1 MQQRVEQVAA
11 EDGAGTFDLSVWVPD
26 RGSGPGLLLIQ
37 EIYGVSD
44 YIRAVAERPG
54 RSGLRGGRARPV
66 LADQAAPPGRA
77 RPGRAGRVAG
87 AGPAVRRRA
96 GRPGLPGR
104 AARAGR
110 AARGG
115 RRPRGDRVL
124 PGRLDRLPGRRAG
137 PGGRADLVLRLGRA
151 GQPRPAQPRSAR
163 RCSSTSA
170 AATRTSRGT
179 GSAPWRKRPPG
190 TRTWRC
196 TSRKTRGTRS
206 TTGRPRCSTRP
217 SRPPGPGSRPR
228 SSSAGTSRYAAGVSY
243 RLAYRPGR
251 WATMRRICSP

>member
-1 MQQRVEQVAA
+1 MPGRAQHLTAQHLTPCGGEAMQQRVEQVPA
-11 EDGAGTFDLSVWVPD
+11 DGGTFDLSLWVPD

-44 YIRAVAERPG
+44 YIRAVA
-54 RSGLRGGRARPV
+54 SDLAGLGYLV
-66 LADQAAPPGRA
+66 AAPDLFWRIKPQPSGRA
-77 RPGRAGRVAG
+77 RPGRAGGVAG
-87 AGPAVRRRA
+87 PGPAVRRRA

-124 PGRLDRLPGRRAG
+124 PRRLDRLPGRRAG

-151 GQPRPAQPRSAR
+151 GLPRPAHPDQRPGAVPLRRQRPVHPAGPGPR
-163 RCSSTSA
+163 
-170 AATRTSRGT
+170 GG
-179 GSAPWRKRPPG
+179 GSGRPA

-196 TSRKTRGTRS
+196 TSRRTRGTRS

-217 SRPPGPGSRPR
+217 EPAARAWQQAEEFLRRHLPVR
-228 SSSAGTSRYAAGVSY
+228 SGVS
-243 RLAYRPGR
+243 
-251 WATMRRICSP
+251 